1 MEVCVDSVQSA
12 LNAEAGGASR
22 LELCANL
29 AEGGTTPSLGMLRMV
44 KKRVN
49 IPVHVMIR
57 PRGGDFLYNE
67 DDLAVMKEDLLIMKQ
82 NGADGVVFG
91 LLRSDGT
98 VDAENCAALLELAGT
113 MSTTFHR
120 AFDMVNDCKRELD
133 VLISLGF
140 NRLLTSGCD
149 SSALEGVPV
158 IKQLVQQADGRIT
171 IVPGGG
177 ITERNLERIL
187 TGTGVK
193 EFHCSARTSRSS
205 LMQYRNSSI
214 TMGATYGAPEYSTK
228 IADTERVTAFISVAQ
243 AVIKQHKQ

>member
-1 MEVCVDSVQSA
+1 MDSVQSA

-22 LELCANL
+22 LELCADL
-29 AEGGTTPSLGMLRMV
+29 AEGGTTPSLGMLRVV
-44 KKRVN
+44 KKRVS

-67 DDLAVMKEDLLIMKQ
+67 DELAVMKEDLQIMKQ

-98 VDAENCAALLELAGT
+98 VDAENCAALMELAGT

-120 AFDMVNDCKRELD
+120 AFDMVRDCKKELE

-140 NRLLTSGCD
+140 NHLLTSGCD
-149 SSALEGVPV
+149 SSALEGAPV
-158 IKQLVQQADGRIT
+158 IKQLVQQADGRIA

-193 EFHCSARTSRSS
+193 EFHCSARTSKSS

-214 TMGATYGAPEYSTK
+214 TMGATYGASEYSTK
-228 IADTERVTAFISVAQ
+228 IADTQRVTAFINVAQ
-243 AVIKQHKQ
+243 AVIKQH